1 MVDNNYEGDLN
12 YTTIEGP
19 DGVERTYVED
29 VILEHDGK
37 EFAVLIE
44 VLEEENKDQE
54 PIAMVARIE
63 EDGDDVYYESP
74 TDAETEAII
83 DLYEQ
88 LLEQEEAKEQE

>member
-1 MVDNNYEGDLN
+1 MVDQNYEGDLN

-44 VLEEENKDQE
+44 VLDDDSKDQE

-63 EDGDDVYYESP
+63 EGDDVFYESP
-74 TDAETEAII
+74 TDEETQAII

-88 LLEQEEAKEQE
+88 LIAQEEASEQE